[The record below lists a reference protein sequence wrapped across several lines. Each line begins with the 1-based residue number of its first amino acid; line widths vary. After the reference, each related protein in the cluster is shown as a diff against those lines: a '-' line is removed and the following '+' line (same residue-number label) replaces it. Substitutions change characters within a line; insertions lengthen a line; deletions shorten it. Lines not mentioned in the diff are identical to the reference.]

1 MSPVPPEPP
10 VFSRP
15 GLITVL
21 PFLVAVAAT
30 AFIAGRFRPGAWYQA
45 LAKPSWTPPGWLFA
59 PVWFLLYLGIAVAG
73 WLVWRAAGSGAPR
86 PLALWASQL
95 VLNAAWS
102 WLFFGLHR
110 PGAALVDIVL
120 LLVLIL
126 AFALTAHPFSPGA
139 AWLFVPYGLWVLFA
153 TALNTA
159 IVRLNPTP

>member
-1 MSPVPPEPP
+1 
-10 VFSRP
+10 
-15 GLITVL
+15 LLTAL

-30 AFIAGRFRPGAWYQA
+30 AFIAGRFRPGAWYEA

-73 WLVWRAAGSGAPR
+73 WLVWRAGGSGATL
-86 PLALWASQL
+86 PLALWVAQL

-110 PGAALVDIVL
+110 PGAALVDIVI

-126 AFALTAHPFSPGA
+126 AFVVAAYRVSRVA
-139 AWLFVPYGLWVLFA
+139 AWLVVPYALWVLFA
-153 TALNTA
+153 TALNAA
-159 IVRLNPTP
+159 IVRLNPSGT